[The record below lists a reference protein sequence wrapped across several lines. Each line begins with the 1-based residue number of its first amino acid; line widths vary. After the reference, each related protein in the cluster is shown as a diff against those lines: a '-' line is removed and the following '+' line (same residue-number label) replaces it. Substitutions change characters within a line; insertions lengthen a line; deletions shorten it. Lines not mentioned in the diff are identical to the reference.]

1 MITLD
6 NIFSHEII
14 GLRAIVSNSPNSE
27 IIGLNGTVVDETKS
41 MFTIKT
47 GNGFKNIPKKY
58 NTWKFFVD
66 NQEMTLNGS
75 MLEKRS
81 FDRLRSKI

>member
-6 NIFSHEII
+6 NIFSHEIV
-14 GLRAIVSNSPNSE
+14 GLKALVSNSPNSE

-47 GNGFKNIPKKY
+47 GNNFKNIPKKY
-58 NTWKFFVD
+58 NTWKFFID
-66 NQEMTLNGS
+66 NQEMTLSGNI
-75 MLEKRS
+75 LEKRS

>member
-6 NIFSHEII
+6 NIFSHEFV
-14 GLRAIVSNSPNSE
+14 GLKTMVSNSPNSE
-27 IIGLNGTVVDETKS
+27 IIGLNGTIVDETKS

-47 GNGFKNIPKKY
+47 GNGFKNIPKKH
-58 NTWKFFVD
+58 NTWKFYVSG
-66 NQEMTLNGS
+66 QEMTIHGR
-75 MLEKRS
+75 MIEKRS

>member
-6 NIFSHEII
+6 NIISHEMI
-14 GLRAIVSNSPNSE
+14 GLKALVTNSPNSE
-27 IIGLNGTVVDETKS
+27 IIGLNGTIVDETKS
-41 MFTIKT
+41 MFTIKN
-47 GNGFKNIPKKY
+47 GNNFKNIPKKY

-66 NQEMTLNGS
+66 NQEMTISGN

>member
-6 NIFSHEII
+6 NIISHEMI
-14 GLRAIVSNSPNSE
+14 GLKAIVTNSPNSG
-27 IIGLNGTVVDETKS
+27 IIGLNGTIVDETKS
-41 MFTIKT
+41 MFTIKN
-47 GNGFKNIPKKY
+47 GNSFKNIPKKY

-66 NQEMTLNGS
+66 NQEMTISGN

>member
-1 MITLD
+1 MITLE
-6 NIFSHEII
+6 NISSHELV
-14 GLRAIVSNSPNSE
+14 GLTTIVSNSPNSE
-27 IIGLNGTVVDETKS
+27 IIGLNGTIVDETKS

-47 GNGFKNIPKKY
+47 GNNLKNIPKKY

-66 NQEMTLNGS
+66 DQELTLSGN

>member
-1 MITLD
+1 MITLG
-6 NIFSHEII
+6 NILSHEIV
-14 GLRAIVSNSPNSE
+14 GLKAIISNSPNSE

-47 GNGFKNIPKKY
+47 GNRFKNIPKKY

-66 NQEMTLNGS
+66 NQEMTISGT
-75 MLEKRS
+75 MLRKT
-81 FDRLRSKI
+81 FF

>member
-14 GLRAIVSNSPNSE
+14 GLRTIVSNSPNSE
-27 IIGLNGTVVDETKS
+27 IIGLNGTIVDETKS

-47 GNGFKNIPKKY
+47 GNGFKNIPKKH
-58 NTWKFFVD
+58 NTWKFYVSG
-66 NQEMTLNGS
+66 QEMTIHGR
-75 MLEKRS
+75 MIEKRS